1 MIKMI
6 KMRPLLVLCM
16 MVSGLIPMAVSMFI
30 VSGQSSKT
38 MESTTYERLEADVAI
53 RRTSVENYFTA
64 VRDQVVT
71 LSDEI
76 GTIQAMRD
84 FSLAFPAL
92 SNDFE
97 NPSELRKAKADL
109 SRYLDRN
116 FLATLEDTSGERLS
130 ADYIVPKSDAG
141 VVAQHYYLAEN
152 DNPVGSKHHLLTP
165 DVDNR
170 YNNYHAKYH
179 EGFRYFLEL
188 FEYYDVFLV
197 EPERGDI
204 VYSVF
209 KEVDYGTSLFTG
221 PYSDSGLAD
230 VVREAMTLRWD
241 EVASTDFGNYTPSYG
256 AAASFFASPIYD
268 GETLLGVLAF
278 QLPVDR
284 LNQIMALSDGL
295 GETGE
300 SMLLG
305 GDALMRSQSRFT
317 DKPTILRTTV
327 DTEAVT
333 LAMAGKTGSLVET
346 TDDIDYMYAYAP
358 LDVNGLT
365 WAIVSRMHADEAF
378 APITSLRNTGIWI
391 AAVAALAVALFSW
404 LLGRY
409 LYRQLGGDPRD
420 MIRIAKA
427 IGAGDLSDAPGD
439 ENSRGA
445 YAELVDMRTRL
456 RSILN
461 QANDIASSV
470 RVGARE
476 LSEGNVGLSDRTDQQ
491 AANLEETGSSTEELT
506 STVKQN
512 AENAKTANELAM
524 TTRKRAKSSGEVSSN
539 AITAME
545 EISSASEKIA
555 DIIGVIDEIA
565 FQTNLLALNAAVEA
579 ARAGEQGRGF
589 AVVASEVRQL
599 AGRSASAAKEI
610 KDLIEDSVHKVKDG
624 TQLVTE
630 SGDELKIIVESVSQL
645 TDLVGQI
652 AIATDEQAVG
662 IEQINHALVH
672 MDSVTQQNAAMVQ
685 EAAST
690 SRKMSDQANE
700 LSSHIGYFTSS
711 HDVDVNTLTKTLDL
725 QPAPGE
731 RPPANLPSAA
741 VKESNWQS
749 SKSNIA
755 PPVLD
760 DAANSADAEAPKV
773 QRASGSGEVWD
784 EF

>member
-1 MIKMI
+1 ML

-16 MVSGLIPMAVSMFI
+16 MATGLVPLTAAMMI
-30 VSGQSSKT
+30 VSKQSAET
-38 MESTTYERLEADVAI
+38 MERTTYERLEADVAT
-53 RRTSVENYFTA
+53 RRNSVQNYFNT
-64 VRDQVVT
+64 VRDQVIA
-71 LSDEI
+71 LSDDL
-76 GTIQAMRD
+76 GTVHAMRD
-84 FSLAFPAL
+84 FGKSFPAL
-92 SNDFE
+92 SKDFE
-97 NPSELRKAKADL
+97 SPGELRRAKGNL

-116 FLATLEDTSGERLS
+116 FLTALEDSTGMNLS
-130 ADYIVPKSDAG
+130 TDQVVPQSDAG
-141 VVAQHYYLAEN
+141 VVAQHYYLVEN
-152 DNPVGSKHHLLTP
+152 DNPVGNKHHLVTP
-165 DVDNR
+165 EVVNP
-170 YNNYHAKYH
+170 YNNFHAEYH
-179 EGFRYFLEL
+179 ESFRHFLEL
-188 FEYYDVFLV
+188 FDYYDIFLV

-209 KEVDYGTSLFTG
+209 KEVDYGTSLLTG

-230 VVREAMTLRWD
+230 VVREAMTLRRD
-241 EVASTDFGNYTPSYG
+241 EVAMTDFGNYTPSYG
-256 AAASFFASPIYD
+256 AAASFFASPVYE

-305 GDALMRSQSRFT
+305 ADGLMRSQSRFT
-317 DKPTILRTTV
+317 DEATILRTSIHTETV
-327 DTEAVT
+327 ALS
-333 LAMAGKTGSLVET
+333 LAGETGSLVEGSG
-346 TDDIDYMYAYAP
+346 DKEYMYAYAP
-358 LDVNGLT
+358 LGFAGLD
-365 WAIVSRMHADEAF
+365 WAIVSRMHTDEAF
-378 APITSLRNTGIWI
+378 ASISALQRTEMWI
-391 AAVAALAVALFSW
+391 AGVAAIAVALFSL

-409 LYRQLGGDPRD
+409 FHRQLGGDPRD

-427 IGAGDLSDAPGD
+427 IGSGDLSNAPGD
-439 ENSRGA
+439 DNARGA
-445 YAELVDMRTRL
+445 YAELVDMRARL

-461 QANDIASSV
+461 EANAIAGSV
-470 RVGARE
+470 RTGARE

-512 AENAKTANELAM
+512 AENAKTANELAI
-524 TTRKRAKSSGEVSSN
+524 TTRKRATSSGEVSSN

-555 DIIGVIDEIA
+555 DIISVIDEIA

-610 KDLIEDSVHKVKDG
+610 KDLIEDSVNKVKDG

-685 EAAST
+685 VAAST

-700 LSSHIGYFTSS
+700 LSSHIGSFTSTNDGDS
-711 HDVDVNTLTKTLDL
+711 NTRTKALAM
-725 QPAPGE
+725 QPSPGE
-731 RPPANLPSAA
+731 QPPANLPSAA
-741 VKESNWQS
+741 TQESNWQS
-749 SKSNIA
+749 SKSNKA
-755 PPVLD
+755 PPAHDV
-760 DAANSADAEAPKV
+760 AANSADLEPPKV

>member
-1 MIKMI
+1 MI
-6 KMRPLLVLCM
+6 KMRPLLILCM
-16 MVSGLIPMAVSMFI
+16 MASGLVPMAAAMII
-30 VSGQSSKT
+30 VSNQSSKT
-38 MESTTYERLEADVAI
+38 MESTTYERLEADVAT
-53 RRTSVENYFTA
+53 RRNSVQNYFSS
-64 VRDQVVT
+64 VRNQVVA
-71 LSDEI
+71 LSDEF
-76 GTIQAMRD
+76 GTVQAMKD
-84 FSLAFPAL
+84 FSSSFEALA
-92 SNDFE
+92 NDFE
-97 NPSELRKAKADL
+97 NPSELRKAKTKL
-109 SRYLDRN
+109 GRYLDRN
-116 FLATLEDTSGERLS
+116 FLTTLEDSSGMSLS
-130 ADYIVPKSDAG
+130 TDHVLPKSDAG
-141 VVAQHYYLAEN
+141 VVAQHYYLVEN
-152 DNPVGSKHHLLTP
+152 DNPVGSKHHLVSP
-165 DVDNR
+165 DVVNP
-170 YNNYHAKYH
+170 YNQFHATYHD
-179 EGFRYFLEL
+179 GFRHFLEL
-188 FEYYDVFLV
+188 FEYYDIFLV

-230 VVREAMTLRWD
+230 AVREAMTLRWD
-241 EVASTDFGNYTPSYG
+241 EVATTDFGNYTPSYG

-268 GETLLGVLAF
+268 GETLVGVLAF

-305 GDALMRSQSRFT
+305 RDSLMRSQSRFS
-317 DKPTILRTTV
+317 DEPTILRTSIE
-327 DTEAVT
+327 TEAVA
-333 LAMAGKTGSLVET
+333 LALGGKSGSMVEPSG
-346 TDDIDYMYAYAP
+346 DIDYMYAYAP
-358 LDVNGLT
+358 LEVEGFN
-365 WAIVSRMHADEAF
+365 WAITSRIHAEEAF
-378 APITSLRNTGIWI
+378 ASINALRKTGIWI
-391 AAVAALAVALFSW
+391 VAIAAIAVALFS
-404 LLGRY
+404 LFLGRY
-409 LYRQLGGDPRD
+409 FYRQLGGDPRD

-427 IGAGDLSDAPGD
+427 IGSGDLNDAPGD

-461 QANDIASSV
+461 EANEIAASV
-470 RVGARE
+470 RIGAKE

-512 AENAKTANELAM
+512 AENAKTANELAI
-524 TTRKRAKSSGEVSSN
+524 TTRKRATSSGEVSSN

-555 DIIGVIDEIA
+555 DIISVIDEIA

-610 KDLIEDSVHKVKDG
+610 KDLIEDSVNKVKDG

-630 SGDELKIIVESVSQL
+630 SGDELKIIVDSVSQL

-685 EAAST
+685 VAAST

-700 LSSHIGYFTSS
+700 LSSHIGFFTSNG
-711 HDVDVNTLTKTLDL
+711 DGDINTLTKSLDM

-731 RPPANLPSAA
+731 RAPANLPKAA

-749 SKSNIA
+749 SKSNTA

-760 DAANSADAEAPKV
+760 AANNADIEAPKV
-773 QRASGSGEVWD
+773 ERASGSGEVWD